1 MTKTPPVSANTN
13 THVRQYPAAIVNI
26 TNKCN
31 MRCRHCFVYRDGNP
45 NSNRKEMGSAD
56 MVKRLSEL
64 RDAHGIN
71 TMLWMGGEPLLR
83 PDVLKEGTKLFAKNH
98 VTTNGTFDLIDLP
111 NCIYVVSVDGPQ
123 AINDAIRGRGSF
135 EKVMKTLSRVPEDFA
150 PTVMCQCVVTRVNED
165 SLEELVDLL
174 KGTRAE
180 GMTFSFYS
188 PSKND
193 RSDLTWGTN
202 ERRDKV
208 VQEVI
213 RLKEKHKDFI
223 WNNMRALELT
233 LSKNSK
239 KVTDD
244 CPSKKLVLPL
254 YLEGDRF
261 VETFCCYGND
271 VDCDLCGGWVVF
283 YLAGKLG
290 Y

>member
-26 TNKCN
+26 TNKYN